1 MSAADSSNI
10 LNRLELSYNLRGSLQ
25 RAAGYAYQQSHREV
39 TLEHL
44 LLALAEDRD
53 AAVILEAS
61 NVDIS
66 GLVTEVSDYLGR
78 LDDRVVGE
86 EARQPTL
93 GRDLIHICQSAAAA
107 AQKSQRRA
115 IGSALVLAAIVGCNL
130 SFATP
135 MGYQTNVL
143 IMQPGGYVFRDFV
156 RVGGPLVLL
165 MIAAFSFELTRAYP
179 I

>member
-1 MSAADSSNI
+1 LRAAAGFALIMVCGAPGAKRGGPGPLRPIRQGNGDDMSAADSSNI
-10 LNRLELSYNLRGSLQ
+10 LNRLELSPNLRGSLQ
-25 RAAGYAYQQSHREV
+25 RAAGYAHQQLHREV

-78 LDDRVVGE
+78 LEDRVVGE

-107 AQKSQRRA
+107 AQKSQRTA
-115 IGSALVLAAIVGCNL
+115 
-130 SFATP
+130 
-135 MGYQTNVL
+135 
-143 IMQPGGYVFRDFV
+143 
-156 RVGGPLVLL
+156 
-165 MIAAFSFELTRAYP
+165 
-179 I
+179 